1 MTTDIYPLDGGT
13 GAPRSWEQIRADALT
28 AARAAGS
35 RRTSDIVDAVLS
47 VVDDETVERM
57 TARLL
62 EDTRLRSM
70 DFRNGARMD
79 LEPSR
84 ELAALWVGAA
94 RGMLGDA
101 VNYCETEV
109 EMGRED
115 PPGAEMTVGLAG
127 DPERFVFRV
136 QRAGQLTP
144 HKARMLAERRA
155 ADAEAERDRLAGL
168 PDRWAALKDII
179 FCLRPDGMSGEAY
192 RSFVVESMARLEAG
206 Q

>member
-1 MTTDIYPLDGGT
+1 MSADIYPLDSGS

-47 VVDDETVERM
+47 VVDDEAVERM

-79 LEPSR
+79 MEPSR

-94 RGMLGDA
+94 RGMLGEA
-101 VNYCETEV
+101 VNYCETE
-109 EMGRED
+109 
-115 PPGAEMTVGLAG
+115 
-127 DPERFVFRV
+127 
-136 QRAGQLTP
+136 QRAV
-144 HKARMLAERRA
+144 
-155 ADAEAERDRLAGL
+155 DAEAARDRLAGL
-168 PDRWAALKDII
+168 PDRWAELRERIKRDLADYGDPSGPAGSAAADI
-179 FCLRPDGMSGEAY
+179 LDY
-192 RSFVVESMARLEAG
+192 MADLEAG